1 MRSDFGARRGTN
13 TAYTLGSRA
22 RMRAIVD
29 NPFMTSRTPSRQ
41 RSAPRD
47 IVELRALATRQP
59 DLAPAAELHAELVA
73 TVRRVEAR
81 IATPSLDVPDD
92 VLKARLLRGVPLAS
106 FGEFPIDWS
115 EVRLLIR
122 QVTDVFR
129 RMDLVDQEG
138 SQRLHAAGRELDL
151 PERARAWYDQPGG
164 ASSAASGADPDAMWP
179 EVLLWSLKPFLV
191 RTADV
196 LTRRVALDGWRRGT
210 CPVCAAEPEFA
221 VLGPSGEQHLLC
233 GRCHARWPFDG
244 GCAYCGCID
253 TARLRTF
260 ATADWVYR
268 VTECRDCGRY
278 LKALDSQ
285 TAGRSLLPFYDPVA
299 TLPLDALMMKER

>member
-1 MRSDFGARRGTN
+1 MRSDFGARGGTD
-13 TAYTLGSRA
+13 TAYT
-22 RMRAIVD
+22 VD
-29 NPFMTSRTPSRQ
+29 NLWMPSRPPSRE

-59 DLAPAAELHAELVA
+59 DLAGAAELHAELVV

-92 VLKARLLRGVPLAS
+92 LLKTRLLRGVPLAS
-106 FGEFPIDWS
+106 FGEFAIDWS

-122 QVTDVFR
+122 QVTDVLR
-129 RMDLVDQEG
+129 RMDLVDQAG

-151 PERARAWYDQPGG
+151 PERARAWYDQPAG
-164 ASSAASGADPDAMWP
+164 SATAAAAEDPDAMWP
-179 EVLLWSLKPFLV
+179 EVLLWSLKPFLI
-191 RTADV
+191 RTAEV
-196 LTRRVALDGWRRGT
+196 VTRRVALDGWRRGT

-221 VLGPSGEQHLLC
+221 VITPSGEHHLLC

-244 GCAYCGCID
+244 GCPYCGCTD
-253 TARLRTF
+253 VAQLRTF
-260 ATADWVYR
+260 ATADRVYR
-268 VTECRDCGRY
+268 VTECRACGRY

-285 TAGRSLLPFYDPVA
+285 VAGRALLPFYDPVA
-299 TLPLDALMMKER
+299 TLPLDAAMMRER

>member
-1 MRSDFGARRGTN
+1 MRSDFGARGGTD
-13 TAYTLGSRA
+13 TAYT
-22 RMRAIVD
+22 VD
-29 NPFMTSRTPSRQ
+29 NLWMPSRPPSRE

-59 DLAPAAELHAELVA
+59 DLAGAAELHAELVV

-92 VLKARLLRGVPLAS
+92 LLKTRLLRGVPLAS
-106 FGEFPIDWS
+106 FGEFAIDWS

-122 QVTDVFR
+122 QVTDVLR
-129 RMDLVDQEG
+129 RMDLVDQAG

-151 PERARAWYDQPGG
+151 PERARAWYDRPAGP
-164 ASSAASGADPDAMWP
+164 ATAAAADDPDAMWP
-179 EVLLWSLKPFLV
+179 EVLLWSLKPFLI
-191 RTADV
+191 RTAEV
-196 LTRRVALDGWRRGT
+196 VTRRVALDGWRRGT

-221 VLGPSGEQHLLC
+221 VITPSGEHHLLC

-244 GCAYCGCID
+244 GCPYCGCTD
-253 TARLRTF
+253 VAQLRTF
-260 ATADWVYR
+260 ATADRVYR
-268 VTECRDCGRY
+268 VTECRACGRY

-285 TAGRSLLPFYDPVA
+285 VAGRALLPFYDPVA
-299 TLPLDALMMKER
+299 TLPLDAAMMRER